1 MYKEY
6 VKELKIYLMNGAR
19 VGNQIEKEKR
29 YNKKYVELTWVFSD
43 SFMKERS

>member
-19 VGNQIEKEKR
+19 VVNHKKVLHRRESDQKRKE
-29 YNKKYVELTWVFSD
+29 VQ
-43 SFMKERS
+43 